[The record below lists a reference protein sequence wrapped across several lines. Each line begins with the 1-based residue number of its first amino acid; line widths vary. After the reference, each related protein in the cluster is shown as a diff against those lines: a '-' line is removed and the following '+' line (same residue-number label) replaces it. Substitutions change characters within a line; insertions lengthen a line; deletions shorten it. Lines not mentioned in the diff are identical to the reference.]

1 MNFSEIRIN
10 IEETLEDVFSEDIAD
25 KLFND
30 AGEFY
35 IVADSVDIQL
45 GGAQG
50 SNTTVTVSVKVYNK
64 EDEEINIKTYPAV
77 MQNGKN
83 NQLEIKMEV
92 GNADVEAMKG
102 AKHLGFNFL
111 LEGEDVNLNQS
122 DYISINKLKFKTTNG
137 IAWSL

>member
-1 MNFSEIRIN
+1 M
-10 IEETLEDVFSEDIAD
+10 
-25 KLFND
+25 
-30 AGEFY
+30 
-35 IVADSVDIQL
+35 DIQL

-50 SNTTVTVSVKVYNK
+50 SNTTVTVSVKVYNE
-64 EDEEINIKTYPAV
+64 EDEEINIKSYPAV

-92 GNADVEAMKG
+92 GATNVEAMKS

-111 LEGEDVNLNQS
+111 LEGKNVNLNQS

-137 IAWSL
+137 ISWSL